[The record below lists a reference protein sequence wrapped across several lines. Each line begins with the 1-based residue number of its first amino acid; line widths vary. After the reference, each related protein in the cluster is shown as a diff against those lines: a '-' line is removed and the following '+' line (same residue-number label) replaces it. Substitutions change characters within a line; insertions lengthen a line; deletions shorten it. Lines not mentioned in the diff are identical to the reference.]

1 MCPSENDGDER
12 VRLRLSRLAGCLQ
25 RLLAPHL
32 TAAHI
37 SWMARR
43 VLNVDDLLQGRVLLP
58 VTGFRT
64 EDQADVVWERLAIE
78 LDVRGVGPGNLR
90 TDVDAIFEEL
100 ALNAAQHSD
109 TKEFCYGVVE
119 VSQSDQ
125 TDDEVSYVIGV
136 SDDGIGVPNSL
147 RKNPSYAGLTS
158 DKDAILRA
166 TEMDVSGTEQQRGAG
181 LYHVMERVKA
191 YRGELAIISGH
202 GFLRVS
208 QGRGAVVEDL
218 SEEGEI
224 SHPGTVVLVSLS
236 VPALEAK

>member
-78 LDVRGVGPGNLR
+78 LDVRGVGPGLSYH
-90 TDVDAIFEEL
+90 VGA
-100 ALNAAQHSD
+100 ALGSLTPFVLGRLQDGGMTTGSAMMVCIAVSGLLVAA
-109 TKEFCYGVVE
+109 VVWLGPE
-119 VSQSDQ
+119 TRGRQF
-125 TDDEVSYVIGV
+125 T
-136 SDDGIGVPNSL
+136 
-147 RKNPSYAGLTS
+147 
-158 DKDAILRA
+158 A
-166 TEMDVSGTEQQRGAG
+166 TEA
-181 LYHVMERVKA
+181 
-191 YRGELAIISGH
+191 
-202 GFLRVS
+202 
-208 QGRGAVVEDL
+208 
-218 SEEGEI
+218 
-224 SHPGTVVLVSLS
+224 
-236 VPALEAK
+236 